1 MNAKS
6 PTLEQLRQTPHWSYS
21 RLNGLL
27 GFCSLAWAFKYVY
40 GESPEFTPVSL
51 VFGSAFH
58 SALALAF
65 DEKRRTGAVSPERAT
80 ELFRDRI
87 AGELKSNR
95 LPKVR
100 LNEKTT
106 RESLS
111 QLGTRMIEIYLD
123 QLDPEERIVDVS
135 VPFTVALPGVEK
147 PLIGEFDAI
156 VLASAGLERL
166 GLAERI
172 TARLGPPEFV
182 PAGGQGAVGIE
193 CRSDDVEV
201 RQLLAALDDEVTSRC
216 VRAERSVSRHL
227 GGNCSVPL
235 ASHAIDAGGELSLT
249 ALVASLDG
257 GKVLRAEGRG
267 GDPEA
272 LGIAVAEDLLAAG
285 AGPLLEEA
293 MRLSEG

>member
-27 GFCSLAWAFKYVY
+27 GFCSLAWAFKYAY

-87 AGELKSNR
+87 AGELNSNR
-95 LPKVR
+95 PPKVR
-100 LNEKTT
+100 LDEKTT
-106 RESLS
+106 RESLC

-147 PLIGEFDAI
+147 PLIGEIDAI
-156 VLASAGLERL
+156 VERDGRQTVLDWKTSAR
-166 GLAERI
+166 RW
-172 TARLGPPEFV
+172 
-182 PAGGQGAVGIE
+182 PAGKAATDLQPTVYLSARAESEGNWETDFRFDVVTKTKTPVCE
-193 CRSDDVEV
+193 RHRTTRSPEAAQ
-201 RQLLAALDDEVTSRC
+201 RLAAIIR
-216 VRAERSVSRHL
+216 
-227 GGNCSVPL
+227 
-235 ASHAIDAGGELSLT
+235 
-249 ALVASLDG
+249 
-257 GKVLRAEGRG
+257 VLRRRVWAEVFHPTDQSWECANCPYTRPCRTWHRDREKVQVDFGR
-267 GDPEA
+267 
-272 LGIAVAEDLLAAG
+272 AA
-285 AGPLLEEA
+285 
-293 MRLSEG
+293 